1 MSAAAGA
8 HVDEAGD
15 DVPDE
20 LENLGGSDERRA
32 DPQSQLAAD
41 VADQR
46 RYRVLRALRGHE
58 HLRTVAVML
67 WLKLLLWIDR
77 CVSGCVA
84 ECLICNRGRLQ
95 VRISAWASSQLL
107 LSLPQ

>member
-58 HLRTVAVML
+58 HLRTVATSGGGYAVVKNCYYGL
-67 WLKLLLWIDR
+67 IDAL
-77 CVSGCVA
+77 VA
-84 ECLICNRGRLQ
+84 LFG
-95 VRISAWASSQLL
+95 VGK
-107 LSLPQ
+107 